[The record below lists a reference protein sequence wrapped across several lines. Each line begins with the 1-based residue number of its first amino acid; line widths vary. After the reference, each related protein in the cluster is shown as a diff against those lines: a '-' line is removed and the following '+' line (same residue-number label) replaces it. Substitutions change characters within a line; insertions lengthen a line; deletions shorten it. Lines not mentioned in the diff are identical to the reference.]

1 VQSQGCDK
9 TFEVRRAITSGSWT
23 QPVLEHALNCEAC
36 SEVSVAAWLAEKARA
51 EACCSIPANADL
63 IWWKARLKANGRNS
77 AGVLVPIA
85 AAQLLALVGAILAVF
100 VVASPVAADQ
110 SLKSF
115 PLNSMLAVA
124 VVLSA
129 LLLSLGTQRIFQ
141 YYRQHRV
148 R

>member
-1 VQSQGCDK
+1 
-9 TFEVRRAITSGSWT
+9 
-23 QPVLEHALNCEAC
+23 
-36 SEVSVAAWLAEKARA
+36 
-51 EACCSIPANADL
+51 
-63 IWWKARLKANGRNS
+63 
-77 AGVLVPIA
+77 VPIA